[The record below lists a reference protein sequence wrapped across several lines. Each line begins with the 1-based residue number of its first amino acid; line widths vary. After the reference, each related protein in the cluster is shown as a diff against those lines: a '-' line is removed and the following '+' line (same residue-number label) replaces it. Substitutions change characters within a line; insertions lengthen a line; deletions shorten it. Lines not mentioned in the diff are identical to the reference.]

1 MARVQTMPGISVQAS
16 DVSGQKIVNVPN
28 IPLDATVGEL
38 TRGLL
43 AKMNLTE
50 SVPYQLRLERQQRHL
65 HASER
70 VADALETGD
79 KVVLHPSIDAGG
91 C

>member
-1 MARVQTMPGISVQAS
+1 MAQVRTITGISLQAS

-28 IPLDATVGEL
+28 IPPDATVAEL
-38 TRGLL
+38 TRALL
-43 AKMNLTE
+43 AKMQLAE

-79 KVVLHPSIDAGG
+79 KVVLQPSIDAGG